1 MANTVSLS
9 IDISITDVG
18 VLNDD
23 TTFSFPQ
30 RVDAGVFVKAFKV
43 NFSAVQTEIPIVG
56 NSSGPEADAFW
67 TFDILTDGWYQFFYA
82 SIPEWEDDVTYALY
96 DAVFDEVSG
105 LVYQSLLGS
114 NLNHVVTDPVYWVLV
129 PTPAELSSLAGQ
141 PTEPLNADL
150 AIYQRILTPKVDRL
164 YGDAAVIT
172 ARECCADC
180 EREEN
185 VDAFEIVFA
194 LREGA
199 LISEE
204 RLEYSDGEKMIRR
217 LDEFIIS

>member
-30 RVDAGVFVKAFKV
+30 RVDTGVFVKAFKV
-43 NFSAVQTEIPIVG
+43 NYTAVQTEIPIEG
-56 NSSGPEADAFW
+56 NSSGPEADSFW
-67 TFDILTDGWYQFFYA
+67 TFDISTDGWYQFYYA
-82 SIPEWEDDVTYALY
+82 SIPEWEDDVTYNLY
-96 DAVFDEVSG
+96 DAVFDEASG
-105 LVYQSLLGS
+105 LVYRALIGS
-114 NLNHVVTDPVYWVLV
+114 NLNHLVTDDVYWEVIDD
-129 PTPAELSSLAGQ
+129 PAELAALAGQ
-141 PTEPLNADL
+141 PTESINADL

-185 VDAFEIVFA
+185 VDNFELVFA

-204 RLEYSDGEKMIRR
+204 RLEYADGEKMIRR